1 MPTKC
6 KFISTYMISISILNI
21 RRYLRRRRHQFFKII
36 LFVSLTPVLRLRSRI
51 RRQKNQR
58 PLPLDNPLK
67 LDLSGSPSLDNPL
80 KLIPSP
86 NYWLSRICV
95 TFKECCYSHNS
106 EGCVRCLQQVDIEY
120 KSLKAKLQDLFNLEQ
135 QIVQVTEA
143 LCFQIV
149 KVLDFVAKK
158 ESLQLP
164 HGFTALQVSGS
175 QAQTLSKLTL
185 SMAIDT
191 WKPEETRYFFELYA
205 EERRKGNKV
214 GTSMNKVGKT
224 NIMEAFEQRFK
235 KNFPDWRPYKSKYD
249 TSRKKYIKIKTL
261 TQNRTELGFDDMGTI
276 DMSDDWWSE
285 RERECPGI
293 RRSVCKKISN
303 MDMFEAEFGGVVVT
317 GAEGWSAQHGEASLN
332 SRVGEDDGDDEA
344 DSQSAAE
351 TQALEIET
359 QPQAPRQTQPSTQT
373 HSGSSRAKRR
383 RKEKDMVVE
392 ACVKRTEALKVK
404 NKIAE
409 RMLE

>member
-1 MPTKC
+1 
-6 KFISTYMISISILNI
+6 
-21 RRYLRRRRHQFFKII
+21 
-36 LFVSLTPVLRLRSRI
+36 
-51 RRQKNQR
+51 
-58 PLPLDNPLK
+58 
-67 LDLSGSPSLDNPL
+67 
-80 KLIPSP
+80 
-86 NYWLSRICV
+86 
-95 TFKECCYSHNS
+95 
-106 EGCVRCLQQVDIEY
+106 
-120 KSLKAKLQDLFNLEQ
+120 
-135 QIVQVTEA
+135 
-143 LCFQIV
+143 
-149 KVLDFVAKK
+149 
-158 ESLQLP
+158 
-164 HGFTALQVSGS
+164 
-175 QAQTLSKLTL
+175 
-185 SMAIDT
+185 
-191 WKPEETRYFFELYA
+191 
-205 EERRKGNKV
+205 
-214 GTSMNKVGKT
+214 MNKVGKT

-235 KNFPDWRPYKSKYD
+235 KNFSDWRPYKSKYD

-261 TQNRTELGFDDMGTI
+261 TQNRTELGFDDMGRI

-285 RERECPGI
+285 RERVSECPGI
-293 RRSVCKKISN
+293 RRSVCKEISN

-409 RMLE
+409 RMLERQEAFSIENVLEILYALPEVREWSPLYEAAMEILIDNEGNRRAFVTMKTDEAKIRFLELRTKIKRDDD